1 MHASR
6 DELEAMVMGEHEG
19 RQLDAGQMRSHF
31 VQVLEPVELME
42 LSPVDEHGRTMA
54 AVARNMGIPAS

>member
-1 MHASR
+1 
-6 DELEAMVMGEHEG
+6 MVMGEHEG